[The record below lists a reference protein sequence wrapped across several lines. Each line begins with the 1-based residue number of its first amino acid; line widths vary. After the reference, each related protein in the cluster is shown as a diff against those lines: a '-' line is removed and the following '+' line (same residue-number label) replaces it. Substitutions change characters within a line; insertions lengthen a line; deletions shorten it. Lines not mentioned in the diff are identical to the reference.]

1 MGYYIRFGCDALVP
15 PLVVVITEEWV
26 QIILFPFINQR
37 GERLVNAV
45 LLPKIGLWK
54 AATEIDDKVQWLL
67 CLFACPDYY
76 VGDLMLPK
84 GLKAVPKRRLK
95 ARILTEA
102 ESLKQK
108 VSVLE
113 DKLEKQ
119 ERQLKRLMEPK
130 RKRLRLSTQ

>member
-26 QIILFPFINQR
+26 QIILFPFTNER

-54 AATEIDDKVQWLL
+54 VAAEIDDKVQWLL

-76 VGDLMLPK
+76 VEDLMLPK
-84 GLKAVPKRRLK
+84 RLKPVPKRRLK
-95 ARILTEA
+95 AQILTEA

-108 VSVLE
+108 LTALQ
-113 DKLEKQ
+113 DKLEKK

-130 RKRLRLSTQ
+130 KKKLRLSTQ